1 VTCKCSRSGIQA
13 ARINPYC
20 DSVGARPPIAASRG
34 RAAGSPE
41 LPQSRRRLCWG
52 VSLFKSPG
60 QFGYKTPVPT
70 DTTVRPFF
78 RVIGAV
84 FLAAIALLYVYRAAR
99 LVEASTVL
107 PEKCDSIRVLSRM
120 LCSASNGVLEVL
132 PSSLQGPSSALAAI
146 AFAILLLAGS
156 WWLLKPL
163 AICVAKRFIRRR
175 A

>member
-1 VTCKCSRSGIQA
+1 MV
-13 ARINPYC
+13 
-20 DSVGARPPIAASRG
+20 
-34 RAAGSPE
+34 
-41 LPQSRRRLCWG
+41 
-52 VSLFKSPG
+52 KSPWE
-60 QFGYKTPVPT
+60 FGYKTPT

-84 FLAAIALLYVYRAAR
+84 FLAAISLLFVYRAAR

-107 PEKCDSIRVLSRM
+107 PEKCDGGRLLGRLV
-120 LCSASNGVLEVL
+120 CSASNRMLELL
-132 PSSLQGPSSALAAI
+132 PSSLHGPLSALAAI

-163 AICVAKRFIRRR
+163 AVSIAKRFIRRR